1 MGNDGCRGV
10 SLNSWL
16 PLQRREVRPP
26 RVWLRR
32 FYRTRQMNCF
42 VNVMP
47 RTQPAKLN
55 RSDPKPSGER
65 RHGTTRAQTEA
76 MENEGQGQPQARSQI
91 FRSSSGP
98 KNPVRHVPRRRSSP
112 GSVSPDNLRSQPRVP
127 DATPIG
133 TGGHGVTTV
142 ERRRAPVPRRGD
154 VTDDRDSDRRGEHR
168 YPGDETG
175 PDGAPRR
182 NRDAL
187 TERMRGAKGS
197 FRR

>member
-1 MGNDGCRGV
+1 
-10 SLNSWL
+10 
-16 PLQRREVRPP
+16 
-26 RVWLRR
+26 
-32 FYRTRQMNCF
+32 MNCF

-55 RSDPKPSGER
+55 RSDPKPSVER
-65 RHGTTRAQTEA
+65 RHGTTRAQLEA
-76 MENEGQGQPQARSQI
+76 MENEGQGQPQAGR
-91 FRSSSGP
+91 
-98 KNPVRHVPRRRSSP
+98 

-127 DATPIG
+127 DAAPIG
-133 TGGHGVTTV
+133 SGGHGATTL
-142 ERRRAPVPRRGD
+142 ERRRAPVPKRAD
-154 VTDDRDSDRRGEHR
+154 VTDDRDADRRGEHR

-187 TERMRGAKGS
+187 TERMREAKGS